1 MPAPSL
7 RELQGAFWR
16 SIARE
21 PGAAPVPDRLLLETV
36 PPTPKLAP
44 AERVHVYA
52 GMYLWRLVDAL
63 REDFPKLATVL
74 GDDGFADLVRD
85 YVAAHP
91 STEPSIRHLGGALPA
106 FLAGYQPA
114 YLADLARLGWT
125 RLEVFDAPDAT
136 PLTAADLRRIAPED
150 WPGLRF
156 TLVPA
161 CARLVT
167 RWPVHRLW
175 DDAAAPLAPART
187 ALRVWREGFLVYH
200 TAMDPAEE
208 AALERLVAGKPFAA
222 VCEGLDDPAE
232 AGALLLRWVED
243 GIVAGAS
250 SGGGDP
256 ATRPRT

>member
-1 MPAPSL
+1 
-7 RELQGAFWR
+7 
-16 SIARE
+16 
-21 PGAAPVPDRLLLETV
+21 
-36 PPTPKLAP
+36 
-44 AERVHVYA
+44 
-52 GMYLWRLVDAL
+52 
-63 REDFPKLATVL
+63 
-74 GDDGFADLVRD
+74 GFADLARG

-91 STEPSIRHLGGALPA
+91 STEPSIRHLGRALPA

-114 YLADLARLGWT
+114 YLVDLARLEWT

-208 AALERLVAGKPFAA
+208 AALDRLVAGEPFAA
-222 VCEGLDDPAE
+222 VCEGFDDPAE
-232 AGALLLRWVED
+232 ALQEVFWELWRAAGEYDPRRGSPEAWVTVRARSRGIDRVRSVRRREEMLVAPLGETAAATSETGGNPVED
-243 GIVAGAS
+243 RELAQGFL
-250 SGGGDP
+250 
-256 ATRPRT
+256 

>member
-1 MPAPSL
+1 
-7 RELQGAFWR
+7 
-16 SIARE
+16 
-21 PGAAPVPDRLLLETV
+21 
-36 PPTPKLAP
+36 
-44 AERVHVYA
+44 
-52 GMYLWRLVDAL
+52 MYLWRLVDAL

-74 GDDGFADLVRD
+74 GDERFADLVRD

-91 STEPSIRHLGGALPA
+91 STEPRSATSAARCRPSSPGTK
-106 FLAGYQPA
+106 PA
-114 YLADLARLGWT
+114 YLVDLARLEWT

-136 PLTAADLRRIAPED
+136 PLTAADLRRITPEG

-200 TAMDPAEE
+200 TAMDPAERRRST
-208 AALERLVAGKPFAA
+208 AWSRGRPSRPSARASTTQPRRARSSCAGS
-222 VCEGLDDPAE
+222 
-232 AGALLLRWVED
+232 RM
-243 GIVAGAS
+243 AS
-250 SGGGDP
+250 SPG
-256 ATRPRT
+256 PRTAAEIRRPALARRARW